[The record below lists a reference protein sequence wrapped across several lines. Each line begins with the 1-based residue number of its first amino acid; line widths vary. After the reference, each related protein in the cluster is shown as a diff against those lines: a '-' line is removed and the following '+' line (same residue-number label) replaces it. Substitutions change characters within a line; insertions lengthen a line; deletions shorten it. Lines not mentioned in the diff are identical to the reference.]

1 MKNNNVP
8 QHEIAELGQQ
18 PQPQHQ
24 HHQQQ
29 QQHHDPGQIQIT
41 DLRHQSLNEILK
53 NNMEIMKPSGHH
65 DHDHHHTLHGL
76 HHGYDDHHGGMDCTE
91 LIGDNN
97 NNRRSDSNNNHTVG
111 TANHQQQQ
119 QQQLTG
125 SQRGIAH
132 GGSHAT
138 PGTPNSSTAGP
149 AATAADCPDDDLSKS
164 QLILIDDERSSLH
177 DDDDTLT
184 PSLQSQL
191 ERLTSHGGIGLSSGS
206 PAYSAHTGGHTG
218 RNGPASGHSGSHG
231 GSHGPGPT
239 MHHQTLQS
247 DFQPPYFPPPFHHTT
262 QSPPQQQNHGLDYLS
277 TDPYGQPLSSLHH
290 APLHHYNQLAGLRPS
305 QEQLGLH
312 RSHRESELQQHVTQL
327 SHGFPYSDRRSDY
340 SGSIGSGAGA
350 TRLGAHEHDPLALHQ
365 ALQSAVDDGQNP
377 VIDENAGFMS
387 DLPLLKNFP
396 ITDIKKDSSQI
407 NLGSPSDVFCS
418 VPGRLSLLSSTSK
431 YKVTVAEVQR
441 RLSPPECLNAS
452 LLGGV
457 LRRAK
462 SKNGGR
468 LLREK
473 LEKIGLNL
481 PAGRRKAANVTLLTS
496 LVEGEAIHL
505 ARDFGY
511 VCETEFPARQVAEY
525 LSRQYSE
532 PQESYRRK
540 ELLLNTKQ
548 VTKELMD
555 LLNQDRSPLCN
566 TRPQHILDPSIQR
579 HLTHFSLISH
589 GFGSPAIVA
598 ALTAIQN
605 YLNESIKHLDKMY
618 PGNGGSMVT
627 SSLDKN
633 KMESDKK

>member
-1 MKNNNVP
+1 MTFRCVP
-8 QHEIAELGQQ
+8 
-18 PQPQHQ
+18 
-24 HHQQQ
+24 
-29 QQHHDPGQIQIT
+29 
-41 DLRHQSLNEILK
+41 S
-53 NNMEIMKPSGHH
+53 
-65 DHDHHHTLHGL
+65 
-76 HHGYDDHHGGMDCTE
+76 YDA
-91 LIGDNN
+91 
-97 NNRRSDSNNNHTVG
+97 S
-111 TANHQQQQ
+111 AQW
-119 QQQLTG
+119 
-125 SQRGIAH
+125 
-132 GGSHAT
+132 
-138 PGTPNSSTAGP
+138 
-149 AATAADCPDDDLSKS
+149 
-164 QLILIDDERSSLH
+164 
-177 DDDDTLT
+177 TLT

-191 ERLTSHGGIGLSSGS
+191 ERLTSHGGIGLSGGS
-206 PAYSAHTGGHTG
+206 PAYTTHAGSHTG
-218 RNGPASGHSGSHG
+218 RNGPTSGHGGSHG
-231 GSHGPGPT
+231 SSHGPGPT

-247 DFQPPYFPPPFHHTT
+247 DFQPPYFPPPFHHAT

-327 SHGFPYSDRRSDY
+327 SHGFPYTDRRSDY

-350 TRLGAHEHDPLALHQ
+350 TRLGAHEHDPLSLHQ

-396 ITDIKKDSSQI
+396 ITDIKKDSSQM
-407 NLGSPSDVFCS
+407 NMGSPSDVFCS

-548 VTKELMD
+548 ITKELMD

-605 YLNESIKHLDKMY
+605 FLNESIKHLDKMY

-627 SSLDKN
+627 SSLDKS
-633 KMESDKK
+633 KMDNDKK

>member
-1 MKNNNVP
+1 MALAYV
-8 QHEIAELGQQ
+8 
-18 PQPQHQ
+18 
-24 HHQQQ
+24 
-29 QQHHDPGQIQIT
+29 D
-41 DLRHQSLNEILK
+41 
-53 NNMEIMKPSGHH
+53 M
-65 DHDHHHTLHGL
+65 
-76 HHGYDDHHGGMDCTE
+76 
-91 LIGDNN
+91 
-97 NNRRSDSNNNHTVG
+97 
-111 TANHQQQQ
+111 
-119 QQQLTG
+119 
-125 SQRGIAH
+125 
-132 GGSHAT
+132 
-138 PGTPNSSTAGP
+138 SSVIEV
-149 AATAADCPDDDLSKS
+149 
-164 QLILIDDERSSLH
+164 Q
-177 DDDDTLT
+177 
-184 PSLQSQL
+184 

-262 QSPPQQQNHGLDYLS
+262 QSPPQQQVRPSSQRAGLAGSRPTNPTDSHPQNHGLDYLS